1 MRALTGEPAGRASR
15 SRVLRLGGR
24 DPLGAALFPPYL
36 TSVTFAEALAYLQS
50 LQQFGFQPG
59 LETTRRL
66 ASRVGNPH
74 EHLQFIHV
82 AGTNGKGSVCAF
94 LESVYRTSG
103 RRMGF
108 YTSPHLVHFGE
119 RIQVDR
125 VPIPELD
132 LARLTTLLY
141 AAVQAAN
148 ADLLEVAPGAPIQ
161 TAGGRQGGSNSAG
174 PHSSVSSLGPL
185 ETVLPIRDDT
195 ERRAVL
201 TPTLFEFST
210 VLALLWFLEQKVQ
223 LVIWETGLGG
233 RWDATNIV
241 TPLAS
246 VITNIALDHQ
256 LVLGANTVAIAGE
269 KAGIIKPGVP
279 VLTATD
285 DVDARAVIEGRAR
298 ELDAPYFVIGPAAV
312 ADCRFELGLLGAHQ
326 RVNAALATAT
336 VRLLRTLLP
345 VRDDQ
350 LAQGLANVRWSGRL
364 QRIQRGSQTL
374 LLDGAH
380 NLAGMTALR
389 AALTEYFP
397 DRRPT
402 LVLGMLGDK
411 DWREMVQRLVPLAGR
426 MVTAPVRSAR
436 TVTAS
441 DLRAACLEG
450 GATPPVEAAES
461 LGAALKACEKDPFVV
476 VSGSLYFIGEALELL
491 GVEMTSTQLDQRL
504 NDWSA
509 PAPAGAAGRIATV
522 REGSAV
528 PEAR

>member
-1 MRALTGEPAGRASR
+1 MPVRSSKFGRAR
-15 SRVLRLGGR
+15 
-24 DPLGAALFPPYL
+24 PACAAPFTAYL
-36 TSVTFAEALAYLQS
+36 NQVTFAEAIVYLQS

-103 RRMGF
+103 RRVGL

-125 VPIPELD
+125 VPIPELE
-132 LARLTTLLY
+132 LARLTTLLH

-148 ADLLEVAPGAPIQ
+148 ADLLEMASDVPFQPAE
-161 TAGGRQGGSNSAG
+161 GRQGGTNPAG
-174 PHSSVSSLGPL
+174 PHPSVGSSSHP
-185 ETVLPIRDDT
+185 EPILPSRDDT
-195 ERRAVL
+195 ERRASL
-201 TPTLFEFST
+201 TPTLFEFTT
-210 VLALLWFLEQKVQ
+210 VLALLWFLEQKVE

-285 DVDARAVIEGRAR
+285 DVDARSVIEGRAR
-298 ELDAPYFVIGPAAV
+298 ELDAPYFAVGPAAV
-312 ADCRFELGLLGAHQ
+312 ADCRFALGLLGAHQ
-326 RVNAALATAT
+326 RVNATLATAT
-336 VRLLRTLLP
+336 VRWLRTLLP

-364 QRIQRGSQTL
+364 QRIQLGSQTL

-380 NLAGMTALR
+380 NLAGITALR

-397 DRRPT
+397 DQRPT
-402 LVLGMLGDK
+402 LVLGMLRDK
-411 DWREMVQRLVPLAGR
+411 DWRAMVQRLVPFAGR
-426 MVTAPVRSAR
+426 IVTAPVRSPR
-436 TVTAS
+436 TVSAP

-450 GATPPVEAAES
+450 GAAQPVESAES
-461 LGAALKACEKDPFVV
+461 LAAALKACEKDPFVV

-491 GVEMTSTQLDQRL
+491 GVEATSTHLDQRL

-509 PAPAGAAGRIATV
+509 PGVSVGRIANV
-522 REGSAV
+522 HEGSAV
-528 PEAR
+528 PEAQ